1 MYHVSL
7 KNYHLTG
14 KENILVILFQW
25 IKLWEVSFEVIKQ
38 NLKQVMQNKLPL
50 RMIQTGLVVFV
61 LLEK

>member
-14 KENILVILFQW
+14 KENIFVILFQW
-25 IKLWEVSFEVIKQ
+25 IMLWEVSFEVIKQ

-50 RMIQTGLVVFV
+50 RMIQTGLVVIV
-61 LLEK
+61 SLEK